1 MIFKNFKK
9 FLLGLFFIYLFAT
22 NVFAQ
27 GLRDFS
33 WTTISTSGIY
43 DFNNDKI
50 FQNLDL
56 NCSFFFINF
65 GVSYK
70 NITYINSD
78 NLSLYLGV
86 GMGSIMQ
93 LQLGLSPDG
102 KSIKNR
108 YDIFI
113 ATLFPEF
120 GEKNSFLGLITISPT
135 IEYYIN
141 NPKMGL
147 YIGLGIGFSINNS
160 CGFKYV
166 RQI

>member
-9 FLLGLFFIYLFAT
+9 CLLGLFLICLFAT
-22 NVFAQ
+22 DVFAQ

-43 DFNNDKI
+43 DLHNDKI
-50 FQNLDL
+50 FQNFDL

-78 NLSLYLGV
+78 NLSLYMGV

-93 LQLGLSPDG
+93 LQLGLSIKG
-102 KSIKNR
+102 NSIRNR

-113 ATLFPEF
+113 GTLFPEF
-120 GEKNSFLGLITISPT
+120 GKKNPFLGLITVSPT

-141 NPKMGL
+141 NSKMGL
-147 YIGLGIGFSINNS
+147 YIGLGIGLSINNT
-160 CGFKYV
+160 CGFEYV